1 MMRKS
6 QHVGTWKRSFV
17 GRGNKWMIAKT
28 QRSGEAGRLKLET
41 GGRHEEVAEDGK
53 VSSRESI

>member
-1 MMRKS
+1 
-6 QHVGTWKRSFV
+6 
-17 GRGNKWMIAKT
+17 MIAKT

-41 GGRHEEVAEDGK
+41 GGRREEVAEDGK

>member
-1 MMRKS
+1 M
-6 QHVGTWKRSFV
+6 

-53 VSSRESI
+53 VSSREGI